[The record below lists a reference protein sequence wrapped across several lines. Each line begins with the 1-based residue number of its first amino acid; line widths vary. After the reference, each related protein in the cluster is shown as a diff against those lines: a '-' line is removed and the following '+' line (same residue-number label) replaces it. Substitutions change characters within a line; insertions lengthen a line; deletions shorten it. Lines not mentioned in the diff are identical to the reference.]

1 MTSRANEE
9 EISFLR
15 TDDFICLSCLSH
27 GLSERLC
34 LGAEGFGNRMCSLE
48 SIAKEVPPAN
58 MPPCIFILEQAL
70 SARALQEMLSS
81 RNELSDSHTSGH
93 RTLLYGHAIRLKH
106 RNSSMYLACLG
117 TSSTEDKLAFDVGL
131 EREANTEACW
141 WTIHPASK
149 QRSVGEKVRIG
160 DDLILVSVS
169 SERYLHVYGDSVS
182 SSGVIASFQQ
192 TLWTVIP
199 VSSGVV
205 RQKSLHM
212 AFGGDVIRLFHGD
225 ECLTIQ
231 AAGDTEEGQIISN
244 EATSSFDYHQ
254 SVMYQLGSVSGHASS
269 LWQIE
274 HTKIKWCAG
283 FFSWEDAVR
292 LRHVTTGRYL
302 GITHTGSGGNPS
314 APGQIDVVL
323 LSPSESDDAATVFYI
338 KQTKDDK
345 KKVEIDREHEGMG
358 EPDVC
363 LGETLIYLQHAA
375 LGWWLSYES
384 YETKKRGVGKV
395 EEKKAVLLAEGHMD
409 DVFSLVRAQEEE
421 SLSAA
426 AIRRSTAV
434 FSAFNRSL
442 DALASSDGL
451 GGVGVAAAAG
461 GGGAA
466 GAPSS
471 PTVGAEGVPLNL
483 DEVNQCLEDLIE
495 FFAQPETHEEHEA
508 RQSKLAALANRQ
520 DLFQEEGMISLVL
533 ETIDKFTGTFR
544 SRREFALAVGEER
557 GNRFSDLGNYLYLL
571 LAALIR
577 GNRENCAQ
585 FAAPAR
591 LDWLFNRLELQ
602 QSFAE
607 GVLDALH
614 CVLTDSD
621 EALNV
626 ITAQHIHTLI
636 GLLDKQGRD
645 PRVLEVLCSICI
657 GRQGGAVRLN
667 QDLIYESLLPER
679 DLLLQTRLVAQSG
692 SMRPN
697 IFVGIKP
704 GGSMYTKWY
713 FEVFIDALENV
724 THQPPGI
731 RIGWGNTDGY
741 TPHPVGGPGWGGI
754 SLGDDFY
761 SFAFDGQNLWTG
773 GKAKQALF
781 SSGAGGEGLNR
792 RTSIAPSAISTTA
805 SNGSANLKRGDVI
818 GCLLDLTGPVIQF
831 NLNGNLVKGYFQDF
845 NTTGLFFPCVS
856 MTARASAR
864 FVLGGT
870 HGKLKH
876 GPPAGYAPIIDAL
889 QPSQRLRLEPVFSFG
904 RLDKSIFSG
913 PLASPLPSQ
922 DVFVPVP
929 ISTDKIHLPNVVER
943 IRDKLAENLHEL
955 WSMRKIEQGW
965 VFGERR
971 DESRRRHPCLCAF
984 DKLQQQERQYNV
996 TMALEN
1002 LKTIFALRYNI
1013 GYESLPEG
1021 TRMKTIKLGASY
1033 TQSNGYKPQPLDLS
1047 AIRLSSRLETLVD
1060 ELAENTHNIWA
1071 KDRIHQGWTYG
1082 STEDNTQKRSPH
1094 LVPYSEVNSTIKKMN
1109 RESATDAVKTLLAYG
1124 YVIEPV
1130 SGESE
1135 QTRENPLDVL
1145 EEATMNY
1152 RAASSKAVTRGKW
1165 YYEVELLT
1173 YGMVRVGWATK
1184 NASAATTIGMSGSS
1198 YSFAPEQARKYHRD
1212 GRPYGKRCEP
1222 GDVIGCMLNLNERSI
1237 TFSLNGEI
1245 MMDPLGQEIAFK
1257 DIKVNYGFVP
1267 AFTLGSGQQVRINF
1281 GNVVQTL
1288 KYFTICGLQEG
1299 YSPFAVNMSHPVPMW
1314 YSKVDASLFR
1324 ELKSNHS
1331 RLETKVSGAYP
1342 PVINILAKSP
1352 SPTGLHQMEYLR
1364 LSLGIRCKP
1373 QFTSRSMADR
1383 RAHLDHL
1390 RKQLEPE
1397 DYHHHGMGMGGPANI
1412 DLMTQEIG
1420 AAGLEVRDRRG
1431 KRARLAN
1438 VFRKTRPR
1446 DVSPDVTSGFS
1457 GGVSLVSGSASAS
1470 GIVGSKKGDPAT
1482 ASQTSAGAHEGS
1494 PGPAGEEFELLLPE
1508 QSALDNA
1515 IADFMDEFAYTVLI
1529 PPGQNPCL
1537 VNVGWVGSCFK
1548 ISKPASISGGNPFPV
1563 DPDFNVT
1570 QLATAP
1576 TPTTKSTAEGDTTS
1590 VASESSASEK
1600 TSASDSGTEMEKL
1613 LNFAEVRQVAV
1624 CLLHDDLTL
1633 KSAVAERSSFLV
1645 NVGDLIQKISTPEDI
1660 GKRVSQGL
1668 AVTCWVD
1675 TASGTLGFRLNDRDT
1690 LIRFQVEPSTHLFAA
1705 VFVRPTARDC
1715 VQFELGRRSRYHLP
1729 LTAGMLRPPRRANM
1743 PMPHRLNVQAIERVH
1758 WAPVP
1763 GEQSKIQSMKM
1774 SDQRGWSMLLENSAP
1789 RLAIKLPEAN
1799 RCFSILELE
1808 EMPDLLKF
1816 HAKTLALYRALCCHG
1831 NHNVAQKL
1839 TSHVDQYQFLYVIQS
1854 KYVHGSLRSEFVNL
1868 LLAMHLDSPMKL
1880 KQVTGREFIVP
1891 LEKDDL
1897 EVTKSP
1903 AHILKIVY
1911 DWDPD
1916 HIPAV
1921 KEHRS
1926 IRPKLITDPYLL
1938 MLKRRRSER
1947 IKLSAA
1953 SPGADGTGAGNFA
1966 IPSGGGE
1973 AQPET
1978 VLNAAMAAAGP
1989 SGLLKLLDCPSFPL
2003 DLLKR
2008 QTLDALIDMANT
2020 GGHVRDPFG
2029 GNFEHALLP
2038 LLLILNHLLVMGSLD
2053 AADLATVL
2061 GLLSPKLFPNTPSWR
2076 VTPITGSLLKLPLP
2090 ESVKMEV
2097 CHLFHHLCDLQLRH
2111 RIESIV
2117 NFANTAVSEI
2127 QNDQMQRY
2135 LAIKV
2140 ANLPSAVAAPRTREF
2155 RCPPNVQIR
2164 NLLHMPGPGGP
2175 SGLLEDSSSASA
2187 ENEAISP
2194 LDLAD
2199 SSDDLT
2205 SDGYSKNPCAEE
2217 IKDLM
2222 RLFHHRLMNHLG
2234 VVKPEVEDT
2243 WDYEGTIKLLQE
2255 AAAAGLQQRTPASS
2269 TGASTTP
2276 NTNSSS
2282 FTAPT
2287 LADTTQPTT
2296 DASPAPS
2303 NSEQPQSE
2311 LTELLNIPTLLLP
2324 EGVGDPESGASGP
2337 PSAVRVIWKL
2347 VSGSSDTGDDSI
2359 DGGTRTSRQLA
2370 LGGPEELKPR
2380 GRKLHQLIL
2389 ETVSDWAS
2397 SSIIENV
2404 ELIRQMFYLLYRQ
2417 YGALDELRQG
2427 LTRTYAIG
2435 NRSKEDVSRLLRS
2448 LGRIRCL
2455 LGVQVGA
2462 NEEILLKNCLWD
2474 IMNNNV
2480 FFQHPDLIRVL
2491 AVHETVM
2498 QLMVHTLSKASL
2510 DSPSAAATATAAATS
2525 TASELQHQQQHQGS
2539 QSPHSTTEDAL
2550 SLRRRQGSGAGA
2562 GLPALME
2569 EVEEATLSGSNL
2581 GRNVSV
2587 GPTEMVVQCCRFL
2600 CYFCRTSWQNQ
2611 KAMFDHLSYMLENS
2625 SMLLARPSLRGICP
2639 LDVAYSSLM
2648 DNNELALAL
2657 REKQLEKVAVY
2668 LSRCGVQS
2676 NAELLTKGYPDI
2688 GWDPV
2693 EGERFLD
2700 FLRFTVWVNGESVE
2714 ENANL
2719 VVRLLIRRPECL
2731 GPALRGGTKSVPS
2744 RRQRLNSQSAGQS
2757 GIVGGGGGSEGMDQ
2771 LAPPG
2776 SPEVSGGGA
2785 GSGAGG
2791 VNSAGSTAGGIGD
2804 DAHSTTASNANTAS
2818 SSAGGGLLKGI
2829 KEGIVMSAQ
2838 IKLVKMAMDAEAQG
2852 LNPEDEDM
2860 GWRTVLMD
2868 YEDCNLFA
2876 PLPYNF
2882 SNLPPEEDED
2892 YVDLGAAILTFYSV
2906 LVDLL
2911 GRCAPELDASK
2922 SESVRGRAILQSLV
2936 SMQDLEGVLSL
2947 RFILPPPKLDMQINA
2962 EGLEQ
2967 WVDKSPMPPGL
2978 LPEHKAAVVLFME
2991 RVYGLTDSDTFVRLL
3006 ENAFLPDMRAV
3017 TLLDS
3022 AQRGVTA
3029 SDMTLAL
3036 NRYICGSVLPLL
3048 TRYAHFLAVYE
3059 VTAGLLESTLHTAYR
3074 LATCRS
3080 ITNNQRDVVSD
3091 FLVALVE
3098 HIQPFSMTSLIRK
3111 IAKNMRTVG
3120 RESVVSLRV
3129 LTTFY
3134 QRFGSYYSSEGWT
3147 AEYSSGVGESGGG
3160 GGVGGGGSS
3169 VGASKPGGTQ
3179 RVTVA
3184 GSSTMRDLSDTSFV
3198 RATAAGMTATATEE
3212 EKNLTA
3218 ELFSLIFN
3226 NLSCRRYDAE
3236 LYVYALPCLT
3246 AIGCALPPDYCSS
3259 HWDAQSKIGDDTMGL
3274 DVPVHPGGPESGVDL
3289 RGSNQQHETFVPT
3302 PLVTSSIKLP
3312 AALSILVDQFAKHCH
3327 DTWAQELVDQGY
3339 VYGLTLDEARRTHPN
3354 IRSYHSLSQR
3364 DQMRYI
3370 QPVTETL
3377 RAMLALGWT
3386 IDPSGVCHED
3396 DGTGLGLRRRQFI
3409 HSQTESPQ
3417 GYIPAPKDLH
3427 GVNVTRELID
3437 LAERLADNAHQIWAK
3452 QKMEELEEIGG
3463 GVHQLLVP
3471 YDILTD
3477 RERKRYRRLT
3487 HELIRYLQ
3495 YWGYRLSCKPINQ
3508 KLDTTK
3514 TGTTATTTAT
3524 ASSAIKQF
3532 PGERGEGHPSSR
3544 FAYGLLSKLLDY
3556 VEGAMSTVRE
3566 DKPSHMFSRHQNLT
3580 QTSEDMK
3587 LLVKV
3592 VLPLLERYFYTRK
3605 SYFIDPYSGASIEEK
3620 KMATMLF
3627 TKLFTLLRLKT
3638 RCFGADVNV
3647 TVSCLKCLI
3656 ECLDIKA
3663 IVKISYAEDFVRVRL
3678 MPFFSFCADDLNL
3691 IIRNLNSGRYSH
3703 IKGTI
3708 RRGACSIDY
3717 LHMILLPTLKTMFEH
3732 ISKTGVGEDLILGH
3746 LQVTCYRI
3754 LNALYVLG
3762 TTGRKH
3768 ANRPELMEELNRHRP
3783 VLGECLAA
3791 LTTCFP
3797 VAFLEPEL
3805 SAHNPRSI
3813 AYNTEEADYSFEAR
3827 DLLQKIGKT
3836 LPSLHNIID
3845 DIVHLAEAGSSG
3857 TQEPHLIEVTLPML
3871 CSYLPVWWR
3880 KNLAQR
3886 QYARRRPGSKAAS
3899 FFPDNE
3905 EFLTA
3910 LDAEGEGLLELGS
3923 GGGGDSGD
3931 GGGDTNDDDDDEE
3944 KGWGAATGPITT
3956 VTADLMNR
3964 VLGSVLQL
3972 IQNNIDNSN
3981 APWMTRIATRT
3992 QPIVGNATVDMLGKY
4007 FLPVSQRLLDQAFAV
4022 QSWERR
4028 LGNET
4033 DKEGD
4038 LTAACELLVRNM
4050 FALYPLLITFV
4061 DRYRTEWLKQPTVE
4075 TDRLFSA
4082 VANLFLIW
4090 NGSPNFK
4097 REEETFVGIHEL
4109 DTLALIMPTAER
4121 GTISTDVA
4129 PRALSHYHTK
4139 SGKGPKKGF
4148 TSLMVASIK
4157 RLLPIG
4163 LCVLGGRQQELVQRA
4178 KRMFLKH
4185 EVEIDIV
4192 EYLRYALDKEDDPE
4206 TKTHRWQ
4213 KLLYRKIDRMI
4224 ALTGCHDALGV
4235 PTKEEVI
4242 NRIMTLAKVMHAL
4255 YLVSHVAPTI
4265 LNRGAWKKLVSTQR
4279 KRAVMACFRMQPF
4292 YALPR
4297 HRAINHFLMAYHDGW
4312 LSHEQSLGV
4321 QLIEEITGA
4330 SLEEKIQSGAN
4341 APVPTPIAG
4350 MAHSS
4355 HSGDAG
4361 SGLADAA
4368 SPNSSSGGGG
4378 SGDNE
4383 SMSIIARAIIE
4394 TSMYSDSSDEDNI
4407 SLLGGS
4413 GSDGGGGGNGGAP
4426 IASSST
4432 PATNEQG
4439 EDSTA
4444 PTEGGGHSVFAT
4456 DYCATPDP
4464 LRQLLTA
4471 LCRTAMDQAPDD
4483 PLYLAFARIMAKS
4496 CSGKDEDDESGGS
4509 SGGGGGE
4516 EGSAEAGEEEGLTS
4530 QEQEEQ
4536 KQRLLFEQNRLS
4548 DRGAA
4553 EMVLLELAA
4562 SKGEAT
4568 PVATASVELGIAIL
4582 LEGNVSVQNRML
4594 AYLAEKR
4601 LTGFFT
4607 SLAGLMQNCSVLDLD
4622 TFERCRKAEGL
4633 AVGLSDMEGITN
4645 LYDADFTCKIFRLLQ
4660 LMCEGHNSA
4669 FQDYLR
4675 TQSSNTTSV
4684 NLIISTVDYLLR
4696 LQESIMDFYWHF
4708 SNKPVID
4715 ESGRTNFIKAI
4726 KIGKQLFRTL
4736 TEYIQGPCQGN
4747 QHALANSRLWDAIS
4761 GFFYLF
4767 AHMQDKL
4774 SKDPEQ
4780 LDLLHE
4786 FLNLQTEMMIM
4797 LLSMLEG
4804 NVVNGSIGRQMV
4816 DTLAESSANV
4826 ELTLTFF
4833 DIFLRMKEITNSDAF
4848 LAFDVN
4854 KDGWISHREFRTA
4867 LEQQKSL
4874 NEEEITYIM
4883 GCVDANLDGKIDF
4896 QEFTERFYNPARDIG
4911 FNVALLL
4918 TNLSEH
4924 IPGDIRLE
4932 RLLQKAKGMLEMFD
4946 PLLGRI
4952 EITNKEGRI
4961 ERVYFEVRQENI
4973 DQWEKPQIKESK
4985 RTFLHSVVGESGDK
4999 EKLECFVNFAE
5010 DTIFEMQHAQGI
5022 SGDDENLQISRV
5034 VAVRNLLEATRLS
5047 SAFAFLG
5054 TLISFLSPHQLWKC
5068 WCGLRQMSF
5077 VDVITDI
5084 LGLIIGLMIGAV
5096 RLVKGVITI
5105 VGRFLIALTSDPTEQ
5120 VLTTSKSPPPPQ
5132 PQTLQSVNSVVPPSV
5147 RRNQTAML
5155 FNAMRTGGGKME
5167 VTLNEEEAIPP
5178 DLGAAN
5184 EEEQKPTDLASI
5196 LQEKECWLLSEEE
5209 QLLLERVDSSKV
5221 ETFTGT
5227 TSTKSAA
5234 LTSSRSNAGKQ
5245 KNTAPVSK
5253 KTQNMRPSPQI
5264 QRESVEEPTVVE
5276 QKPIPTSTFLISIFA
5291 RNFYRFKLGA
5301 LILAFMINLLLLFYR
5316 IEKRGAGAEG
5326 EVEEAVIGTSFVT
5339 SITDTVSSIADSL
5352 QDNEIDV
5359 VPEEEEEWITL
5370 SESASY
5376 LGPLLRILAIAHSLL
5391 SMGMLVAYYFLK
5403 VPLVIFKRE
5412 KEISRML
5419 EFEGIWITEQPS
5431 DERLRAQWDKL
5442 VLSTPS
5448 FPHMYWDKFVKK
5460 KVLKKYREQY
5470 DQQQIRRLLGM
5481 KSGSNNGGSSGI
5493 TSGGHPEEASN
5504 SWFYLTWLREMDLQY
5519 LLWKWGVIF
5528 TDNSFLY
5535 LVVYFIVSLLG
5546 NANYF
5551 FFSCHLLD
5559 VAISFKTLATIVQS
5573 VTHNGKQLVLT
5584 VMLTS
5589 IVIYLY
5595 TVIAFNF
5602 FRKFYT
5608 KEEDGEKE
5616 YKCND
5621 MLTCFVFHLHTGLRA
5636 GGGIGDEIEP
5646 PDGDAHEALRILFD
5660 MSFFFFVIIIL
5671 LAIIQ
5676 GFIIDAFGDLRD
5688 QLEQVRED
5696 LESKCFICGIGK
5708 EYFDATPHGFDRHVE
5723 REHNF
5728 ANYMYFLMHIIN
5740 KPDTEFT
5747 GQETYVWELYQQR
5760 CLDFFPIGNCFRK
5773 QYEEELQVK

>member
-1 MTSRANEE
+1 MSVVVATA
-9 EISFLR
+9 
-15 TDDFICLSCLSH
+15 
-27 GLSERLC
+27 
-34 LGAEGFGNRMCSLE
+34 
-48 SIAKEVPPAN
+48 
-58 MPPCIFILEQAL
+58 
-70 SARALQEMLSS
+70 SARS
-81 RNELSDSHTSGH
+81 TS
-93 RTLLYGHAIRLKH
+93 K
-106 RNSSMYLACLG
+106 
-117 TSSTEDKLAFDVGL
+117 
-131 EREANTEACW
+131 
-141 WTIHPASK
+141 
-149 QRSVGEKVRIG
+149 
-160 DDLILVSVS
+160 
-169 SERYLHVYGDSVS
+169 HVYGDSFS
-182 SSGVIASFQQ
+182 TSGVIASFQQ

-199 VSSGVV
+199 VSSGIV

-212 AFGGDVIRLFHGD
+212 AFGADVIRLFHGD

-231 AAGDTEEGQIISN
+231 AAGDTEGSQIISN
-244 EATSSFDYHQ
+244 ETAPSSVYHQ
-254 SVMYQLGSVSGHASS
+254 SVMYQLGSVSGRASS
-269 LWQIE
+269 LWQVE

-283 FFSWEDAVR
+283 FFAWEDAVR

-302 GITHTGSGGNPS
+302 GITHANAGGNPT

-323 LSPSESDDAATVFYI
+323 LAPEESTDAATVFYI

-345 KKVEIDREHEGMG
+345 KKIEIDREHEGMG

-421 SLSAA
+421 SISAA

-442 DALASSDGL
+442 DALANSESL
-451 GGVGVAAAAG
+451 GGVGPSTGLSPPKTAG
-461 GGGAA
+461 VPGESG
-466 GAPSS
+466 
-471 PTVGAEGVPLNL
+471 PLNL

-495 FFAQPETHEEHEA
+495 FFAQPETHEDHEA
-508 RQSKLAALANRQ
+508 IQSRLAALANRQ
-520 DLFQEEGMISLVL
+520 DLFQEEGMITLVL

-544 SRREFALAVGEER
+544 SRREFALAVGEEH
-557 GNRFSDLGNYLYLL
+557 GSQFSNLGNYLYLL

-645 PRVLEVLCSICI
+645 PRVLEVLYSICM

-679 DLLLQTRLVAQSG
+679 DLLLQTKLVAQSG

-713 FEVFIDALENV
+713 FEVFIDGLENIS
-724 THQPPGI
+724 HQPAGI

-773 GKAKQALF
+773 GKAKQAYF
-781 SSGAGGEGLNR
+781 APGTGGKGLNR
-792 RTSIAPSAISTTA
+792 RTVTSAPVAA
-805 SNGSANLKRGDVI
+805 PNGSAYLKRGDVI

-870 HGKLKH
+870 QGKLKH

-922 DVFVPVP
+922 DVFVPIP
-929 ISTDKIHLPNVVER
+929 ISTDNIYLPNVVER
-943 IRDKLAENLHEL
+943 IRDKLAENIHEL
-955 WSMRKIEQGW
+955 WAMRKIEQGW
-965 VFGERR
+965 TFGDRR
-971 DESRRRHPCLCAF
+971 DEARRRHPCLCAF
-984 DKLQQQERQYNV
+984 DKLQQQERLYNV

-1021 TRMKTIKLGASY
+1021 TRMKTIKLGPSF

-1071 KDRIHQGWTYG
+1071 KDRISQGWTYG

-1094 LVPYSEVNSTIKKMN
+1094 LVPYSEVNASIKKLN
-1109 RESATDAVKTLLAYG
+1109 RESAADIVKTLLTYG

-1130 SGESE
+1130 SGDSE

-1152 RAASSKAVTRGKW
+1152 RAASSKAVTHGKW

-1173 YGMVRVGWATK
+1173 YGMVRIGWATK
-1184 NASAATTIGMSGSS
+1184 SAPAATTIGMSGSS
-1198 YSFAPEQARKYHRD
+1198 YSFAPEQARKYHRE

-1222 GDVIGCMLNLNERSI
+1222 GDVIGCMLNLNERTI
-1237 TFSLNGEI
+1237 LFSLNGEV
-1245 MMDPLGQEIAFK
+1245 MMDPLGHEIAYK
-1257 DIKVNYGFVP
+1257 DIKPQDGYFRSVEPKQIKYLLTSPKYGRYLAFSSTVAKGFVP
-1267 AFTLGSGQQVRINF
+1267 AFTLGSGQQVRINY
-1281 GNVVQTL
+1281 GNAVQTL

-1299 YSPFAVNMSHPVPMW
+1299 YSPFAVNMNYPVPMW
-1314 YSKVDASLFR
+1314 YSKVDASLFKD
-1324 ELKSNHS
+1324 LKSNHS
-1331 RLETKVSGAYP
+1331 RLETKTSGTHP

-1364 LSLGIRCKP
+1364 LSLGIRCKSK
-1373 QFTSRSMADR
+1373 FTTRSLADR

-1390 RKQLEPE
+1390 RKQFEPE
-1397 DYHHHGMGMGGPANI
+1397 DYHHGMGMGAANI
-1412 DLMTQEIG
+1412 DLMTHEIG
-1420 AAGLEVRDRRG
+1420 PGLEVRDRRG
-1431 KRARLAN
+1431 KRARLAK

-1446 DVSPDVTSGFS
+1446 EVSPEAAGSLPGA
-1457 GGVSLVSGSASAS
+1457 GGVSIVSGGGSVGAAS
-1470 GIVGSKKGDPAT
+1470 GKKGDPASS
-1482 ASQTSAGAHEGS
+1482 SQTSGGAHEGS
-1494 PGPAGEEFELLLPE
+1494 PGLAGEEFELLSPE

-1537 VNVGWVGSCFK
+1537 VNVGWVCSCFK

-1570 QLATAP
+1570 QLTTIAAP
-1576 TPTTKSTAEGDTTS
+1576 PTPPTTKPADVDLASLNSEISESDKVSNTDSSTATT
-1590 VASESSASEK
+1590 
-1600 TSASDSGTEMEKL
+1600 EKL

-1645 NVGDLIQKISTPEDI
+1645 NVGDLIQKISSSDDI
-1660 GKRVSQGL
+1660 GKKVSQGL

-1675 TASGTLGFRLNDRDT
+1675 TAAGTLGFRLNDRDT
-1690 LIRFQVEPSTHLFAA
+1690 SIRFQVEPSTHLFAA

-1763 GEQSKIQSMKM
+1763 GEQAKIQSMKM
-1774 SDQRGWSMLLENSAP
+1774 SEQRGWSMLLENSAP
-1789 RLAIKLPEAN
+1789 RLVIQLPEAN

-1816 HAKTLALYRALCCHG
+1816 HAKTLALYRALSCHG

-1839 TSHVDQYQFLYVIQS
+1839 TSHVDQHQLLYIIQS
-1854 KYVHGSLRSEFVNL
+1854 KYIHGSLRSEFVNL
-1868 LLAMHLDSPMKL
+1868 LLTMHLDSHMKL

-1897 EVTKSP
+1897 ECTKSP
-1903 AHILKIVY
+1903 AHILKIVH

-1916 HIPAV
+1916 HIPSV

-1926 IRPKLITDPYLL
+1926 IRPRLITDPHLL
-1938 MLKRRRSER
+1938 
-1947 IKLSAA
+1947 I
-1953 SPGADGTGAGNFA
+1953 PGADGTGAGNYV
-1966 IPSGGGE
+1966 IPSGGAEG
-1973 AQPET
+1973 QPD
-1978 VLNAAMAAAGP
+1978 AALPTALAAAGP
-1989 SGLLKLLDCPSFPL
+1989 GGLLKLSDCPPFPL

-2008 QTLDALIDMANT
+2008 QTLDALIDMANM

-2053 AADLATVL
+2053 EEDLATVL

-2076 VTPITGSLLKLPLP
+2076 ITSITGSLLDLPLP

-2111 RIESIV
+2111 RIECIV
-2117 NFANTAVSEI
+2117 TFANTAVGEI
-2127 QNDQMQRY
+2127 QKDQMLRY
-2135 LAIKV
+2135 LAIKA
-2140 ANLPSAVAAPRTREF
+2140 ANLPSSVAAPRTREF
-2155 RCPPNVQIR
+2155 RSSPNVQIR
-2164 NLLHMPGPGGP
+2164 NLLYMPGPGGP
-2175 SGLLEDSSSASA
+2175 SGLLE
-2187 ENEAISP
+2187 EATAITEGETIAALEP
-2194 LDLAD
+2194 NVIA
-2199 SSDDLT
+2199 DDLT
-2205 SDGYSKNPCAEE
+2205 ADGYPKNPCAED
-2217 IKDLM
+2217 IKELM

-2234 VVKPEVEDT
+2234 VVRPEVEDP
-2243 WDYEGTIKLLQE
+2243 WDYEGAIKVLQE
-2255 AAAAGLQQRTPASS
+2255 AAAAGLQHLSSFPGSTSTTVTAGTTNASS
-2269 TGASTTP
+2269 PSGYTASK
-2276 NTNSSS
+2276 S
-2282 FTAPT
+2282 
-2287 LADTTQPTT
+2287 T
-2296 DASPAPS
+2296 DQTS

-2311 LTELLNIPTLLLP
+2311 LTDLLNIPMLLLP

-2337 PSAVRVIWKL
+2337 PPAVKAIWNL
-2347 VSGSSDTGDDSI
+2347 VSGSNGSGK
-2359 DGGTRTSRQLA
+2359 DGNGNGNGTSRQLA
-2370 LGGPEELKPR
+2370 LGGPEDAPQH

-2389 ETVSDWAS
+2389 ETISDWAQ
-2397 SSIIENV
+2397 SSIIEDV
-2404 ELIRQMFYLLYRQ
+2404 ELIRLMFYLLYRQ

-2435 NRSKEDVSRLLRS
+2435 NHSKEDVSRLLRS

-2462 NEEILLKNCLWD
+2462 NEEVLLKNCLWD

-2480 FFQHPDLIRVL
+2480 FFQHPDLIRIL

-2510 DSPSAAATATAAATS
+2510 DSTSIAAATTAATAMAVNSS
-2525 TASELQHQQQHQGS
+2525 TSELQQQRPTSPNAEDTSRRIQGS
-2539 QSPHSTTEDAL
+2539 
-2550 SLRRRQGSGAGA
+2550 AGVA
-2562 GLPALME
+2562 NLPAV
-2569 EVEEATLSGSNL
+2569 VEEGEVTTMNDPNV
-2581 GRNVSV
+2581 GRNVIV

-2731 GPALRGGTKSVPS
+2731 GPALRGGTKTHSA
-2744 RRQRLNSQSAGQS
+2744 RRQRLNSQSVGQPGS
-2757 GIVGGGGGSEGMDQ
+2757 GNAVDGAAPEGLDQ
-2771 LAPPG
+2771 LSPPG
-2776 SPEVSGGGA
+2776 SPEVAGG
-2785 GSGAGG
+2785 SG
-2791 VNSAGSTAGGIGD
+2791 VNSPGSMNGVVPD
-2804 DAHSTTASNANTAS
+2804 DAHSTTTSQAVSFS
-2818 SSAGGGLLKGI
+2818 STGGGLLKGI

-2838 IKLVKMAMDAEAQG
+2838 IKLVKMALDAEAQG

-2868 YEDCNLFA
+2868 YEDCNLFS

-2882 SNLPPEEDED
+2882 SHLPPEDDED

-2906 LVDLL
+2906 LADLL

-2947 RFILPPPKLDMQINA
+2947 RFILPPPKLEMQINA

-2991 RVYGLTDSDTFVRLL
+2991 RVYGLSDADTFVRLL

-3048 TRYAHFLAVYE
+3048 TRYAHFLAVNE

-3120 RESVVSLRV
+3120 RESAVSLRV

-3134 QRFGSYYSSEGWT
+3134 QHFGAYYSSEGWT
-3147 AEYSSGVGESGGG
+3147 AEYASGGADGSSGAGGTGSAGASSKTASGQGGG
-3160 GGVGGGGSS
+3160 A
-3169 VGASKPGGTQ
+3169 GASG
-3179 RVTVA
+3179 A
-3184 GSSTMRDLSDTSFV
+3184 GRDLNDPSFV
-3198 RATAAGMTATATEE
+3198 RPTAVGTIAIATEE
-3212 EKNLTA
+3212 ERNLTA

-3259 HWDAQSKIGDDTMGL
+3259 HWDAQSRIGEEDLPGADGS
-3274 DVPVHPGGPESGVDL
+3274 VHPGGPDSVADL
-3289 RGSNQQHETFVPT
+3289 RGSSQQHESFRPT

-3327 DTWAQELVDQGY
+3327 DTWAHELVEQGY
-3339 VYGLTLDEARRTHPN
+3339 VYGLTLDESRRTHPN
-3354 IRSYHSLSQR
+3354 IKPYHALSQR

-3396 DGTGLGLRRRQFI
+3396 DGTGLGYRRRTFSNTI
-3409 HSQTESPQ
+3409 ESRQ

-3427 GVNVTRELID
+3427 GVNVTRELVD

-3452 QKMEELEEIGG
+3452 QKLEELEAIGG

-3477 RERKRYRRLT
+3477 RERKRYRSLT

-3495 YWGYRLSCKPINQ
+3495 YWGYRLSCKPTNQ
-3508 KLDTTK
+3508 QPDN
-3514 TGTTATTTAT
+3514 TATPGTSAT
-3524 ASSAIKQF
+3524 PNVMNQF
-3532 PGERGEGHPSSR
+3532 AGERGEGHPSSR

-3566 DKPSHMFSRHQNLT
+3566 DKPSRMFSRYQNLT

-3678 MPFFSFCADDLNL
+3678 MPFFSYCADDLNL
-3691 IIRNLNSGRYSH
+3691 LIRNLNSGRYSH
-3703 IKGTI
+3703 TKGTI

-3717 LHMILLPTLKTMFEH
+3717 VHMILLPTLKTMFEH
-3732 ISKTGVGEDLILGH
+3732 ISKTGVGEDLLLGH
-3746 LQVTCYRI
+3746 LQVTSYRI
-3754 LNALYVLG
+3754 LNALYILG
-3762 TTGRKH
+3762 TTSRKH

-3783 VLGECLAA
+3783 MLGECLAA

-3805 SAHNPRSI
+3805 CAHNPRSI

-3836 LPSLHNIID
+3836 LPSLNEIID
-3845 DIVHLAEAGSSG
+3845 DIVRLAQSGSNCA
-3857 TQEPHLIEVTLPML
+3857 TEPHLIEVTLPML

-3886 QYARRRPGSKAAS
+3886 RYAHRHPGSKAAS

-3905 EFLTA
+3905 EFLSA
-3910 LDAEGEGLLELGS
+3910 VDSEGEELEVTG
-3923 GGGGDSGD
+3923 SGD
-3931 GGGDTNDDDDDEE
+3931 GEGGEGGDGDDDDEE
-3944 KGWGAATGPITT
+3944 KGWGATTGPITT

-4007 FLPVSQRLLDQAFAV
+4007 FLPVSERLLEQAFTV
-4022 QSWERR
+4022 QSMERR
-4028 LGNET
+4028 LGEA
-4033 DKEGD
+4033 DKGRD

-4061 DRYRTEWLKQPTVE
+4061 DRYRMEWLKQPTME
-4075 TDRLFSA
+4075 TERLFSA
-4082 VANLFLIW
+4082 VSNLFLIW
-4090 NGSPNFK
+4090 HNSPNFK

-4109 DTLALIMPTAER
+4109 DTLALIMPSSER
-4121 GTISTDVA
+4121 GTVTADMGPRSTA
-4129 PRALSHYHTK
+4129 PHSSK

-4148 TSLMVASIK
+4148 NSLMVASIK

-4178 KRMFLKH
+4178 KRMLLKH
-4185 EVEIDIV
+4185 EVEADICD
-4192 EYLRYALDKEDDPE
+4192 YLRYALEKDDDSE
-4206 TKTHRWQ
+4206 TKVFRWQ
-4213 KLLYRKIDRMI
+4213 KLLYHKIDRTI

-4235 PTKEEVI
+4235 PTKEEVV

-4255 YLVSHVAPTI
+4255 YLVSHVTPAV

-4292 YALPR
+4292 YVLPR
-4297 HRAINHFLMAYHDGW
+4297 HRAINHFLTAYHDGW
-4312 LSHEQSLGV
+4312 LSYEQSLGV

-4330 SLEEKIQSGAN
+4330 SFEENAITNVPNGASV
-4341 APVPTPIAG
+4341 APIAG
-4350 MAHSS
+4350 MAPSS
-4355 HSGDAG
+4355 TSDGGTAEG
-4361 SGLADAA
+4361 T
-4368 SPNSSSGGGG
+4368 GGG
-4378 SGDNE
+4378 SGATAGSE
-4383 SMSIIARAIIE
+4383 AEASINAARAVME
-4394 TSMYSDSSDEDNI
+4394 ASMYLDSSDEDNE
-4407 SLLGGS
+4407 SLS
-4413 GSDGGGGGNGGAP
+4413 GEATAALTSSTTAA
-4426 IASSST
+4426 ASSNDQ
-4432 PATNEQG
+4432 ADAG
-4439 EDSTA
+4439 EDA
-4444 PTEGGGHSVFAT
+4444 AGRAEGASHSVFAT

-4483 PLYLAFARIMAKS
+4483 PLYLALADIMAKS
-4496 CSGKDEDDESGGS
+4496 CSGTDDDGNGGS
-4509 SGGGGGE
+4509 GDDGGE
-4516 EGSAEAGEEEGLTS
+4516 EEEGPTS

-4536 KQRLLFEQNRLS
+4536 KQRLIFEQNRLS
-4548 DRGAA
+4548 ERGAA
-4553 EMVLLELAA
+4553 EMVLLQLAA

-4582 LEGNVSVQNRML
+4582 LEGNVTVQNRML

-4607 SLAGLMQNCSVLDLD
+4607 SVAGLMQNCSVLDLD

-4645 LYDADFTCKIFRLLQ
+4645 LYDADFTCKVFRLLQ
-4660 LMCEGHNSA
+4660 LMCEGHNAA

-4684 NLIISTVDYLLR
+4684 NLIICTVDYLLR

-4715 ESGRTNFIKAI
+4715 ESGKINFIKAI

-4804 NVVNGSIGRQMV
+4804 NIVNGSIGRQMV

-4833 DIFLRMKEITNSDAF
+4833 DIFLRMKEISNSDAF

-4874 NEEEITYIM
+4874 SEDEINYIM
-4883 GCVDANLDGKIDF
+4883 GCVDINADGKIDF

-4924 IPGDIRLE
+4924 IPGDARLE
-4932 RLLQKAKGMLEMFD
+4932 RLLQRAKGMLEMFD

-4952 EITNKEGRI
+4952 EITNREGRI

-4985 RTFLHSVVGESGDK
+4985 RTFLHSVVAESGDK

-5010 DTIFEMQHAQGI
+5010 DTIFEMQHSQLI
-5022 SGDDENLQISRV
+5022 SGDDENLQIGRV
-5034 VAVRNLLEATRLS
+5034 VAVRNLLETTRLS
-5047 SAFAFLG
+5047 SVFMFLG
-5054 TLISFLSPHQLWKC
+5054 TVVSFLNPHHLWSC
-5068 WCGLRQMSF
+5068 WTSLRQMSVF
-5077 VDVITDI
+5077 DVIADI
-5084 LGLIIGLMIGAV
+5084 LGVIIGLMIGTI
-5096 RLVKGVITI
+5096 RLVKGVLTLS
-5105 VGRFLIALTSDPTEQ
+5105 GRFLVAMASDPTARAS
-5120 VLTTSKSPPPPQ
+5120 T
-5132 PQTLQSVNSVVPPSV
+5132 PPSQQSISPIANSNA
-5147 RRNQTAML
+5147 RNST
-5155 FNAMRTGGGKME
+5155 TGIGGISSSTKFGSVKSE
-5167 VTLNEEEAIPP
+5167 VTSESGDNKPP
-5178 DLGAAN
+5178 DLVATNN
-5184 EEEQKPTDLASI
+5184 EPQKSTDLASI

-5209 QLLLERVDSSKV
+5209 QLLLERVDSSRV
-5221 ETFTGT
+5221 EAFAGGDTKKSASTGGSRSSAGGKKETGT
-5227 TSTKSAA
+5227 SNGKGTQG
-5234 LTSSRSNAGKQ
+5234 LRSG
-5245 KNTAPVSK
+5245 TA
-5253 KTQNMRPSPQI
+5253 
-5264 QRESVEEPTVVE
+5264 QREIYEEGSTVME
-5276 QKPIPTSTFLISIFA
+5276 QKSIPTSTFLISIFA

-5301 LILAFMINLLLLFYR
+5301 LVLAFFINFLLLCYR
-5316 IEKRGAGAEG
+5316 IEKQP
-5326 EVEEAVIGTSFVT
+5326 VESEDEAALGVTFAT
-5339 SITDTVSSIADSL
+5339 SISDTVSNIADSL
-5352 QDNEIDV
+5352 GDSEPDIGTEG
-5359 VPEEEEEWITL
+5359 EEVEWITL
-5370 SESASY
+5370 AESASY
-5376 LGPLLRILAIAHSLL
+5376 LGPLMRILAIAHSIL
-5391 SMGMLVAYYFLK
+5391 SLGMLVAYYFLK

-5419 EFEGIWITEQPS
+5419 EFEGIWIAKQPS
-5431 DERLRAQWDKL
+5431 DEGIRAQWDKL
-5442 VLSTPS
+5442 VLPTPS

-5470 DQQQIRRLLGM
+5470 DQRQIMRLLGM
-5481 KSGSNNGGSSGI
+5481 KTGSSSGGSNSSKDR
-5493 TSGGHPEEASN
+5493 PEETSS
-5504 SWFYLTWLREMDLQY
+5504 SWFFPTWLQEMDLQY

-5528 TDNSFLY
+5528 TDHSFLY

-5546 NANYF
+5546 NKNYF

-5584 VMLTS
+5584 VMLTT

-5595 TVIAFNF
+5595 SVIAFNF
-5602 FRKFYT
+5602 FREFYV

-5621 MLTCFVFHLHTGLRA
+5621 MLTCFIFHLHTGLRA

-5646 PDGDAHEALRILFD
+5646 PDGSSHEALRIMFD
-5660 MSFFFFVIIIL
+5660 MTFFFIVIIIL
-5671 LAIIQ
+5671 LAILQ

-5773 QYEEELQVK
+5773 QYEEELQAK

>member
-1 MTSRANEE
+1 
-9 EISFLR
+9 
-15 TDDFICLSCLSH
+15 
-27 GLSERLC
+27 
-34 LGAEGFGNRMCSLE
+34 
-48 SIAKEVPPAN
+48 
-58 MPPCIFILEQAL
+58 
-70 SARALQEMLSS
+70 
-81 RNELSDSHTSGH
+81 
-93 RTLLYGHAIRLKH
+93 
-106 RNSSMYLACLG
+106 
-117 TSSTEDKLAFDVGL
+117 
-131 EREANTEACW
+131 
-141 WTIHPASK
+141 
-149 QRSVGEKVRIG
+149 
-160 DDLILVSVS
+160 
-169 SERYLHVYGDSVS
+169 
-182 SSGVIASFQQ
+182 
-192 TLWTVIP
+192 
-199 VSSGVV
+199 
-205 RQKSLHM
+205 
-212 AFGGDVIRLFHGD
+212 
-225 ECLTIQ
+225 
-231 AAGDTEEGQIISN
+231 
-244 EATSSFDYHQ
+244 
-254 SVMYQLGSVSGHASS
+254 
-269 LWQIE
+269 
-274 HTKIKWCAG
+274 
-283 FFSWEDAVR
+283 
-292 LRHVTTGRYL
+292 
-302 GITHTGSGGNPS
+302 
-314 APGQIDVVL
+314 
-323 LSPSESDDAATVFYI
+323 
-338 KQTKDDK
+338 
-345 KKVEIDREHEGMG
+345 
-358 EPDVC
+358 
-363 LGETLIYLQHAA
+363 
-375 LGWWLSYES
+375 
-384 YETKKRGVGKV
+384 
-395 EEKKAVLLAEGHMD
+395 
-409 DVFSLVRAQEEE
+409 
-421 SLSAA
+421 
-426 AIRRSTAV
+426 
-434 FSAFNRSL
+434 
-442 DALASSDGL
+442 
-451 GGVGVAAAAG
+451 
-461 GGGAA
+461 
-466 GAPSS
+466 
-471 PTVGAEGVPLNL
+471 
-483 DEVNQCLEDLIE
+483 
-495 FFAQPETHEEHEA
+495 
-508 RQSKLAALANRQ
+508 ANRRA
-520 DLFQEEGMISLVL
+520 
-533 ETIDKFTGTFR
+533 GTTTQ
-544 SRREFALAVGEER
+544 V
-557 GNRFSDLGNYLYLL
+557 
-571 LAALIR
+571 
-577 GNRENCAQ
+577 
-585 FAAPAR
+585 
-591 LDWLFNRLELQ
+591 
-602 QSFAE
+602 
-607 GVLDALH
+607 
-614 CVLTDSD
+614 
-621 EALNV
+621 
-626 ITAQHIHTLI
+626 TAT
-636 GLLDKQGRD
+636 
-645 PRVLEVLCSICI
+645 
-657 GRQGGAVRLN
+657 
-667 QDLIYESLLPER
+667 
-679 DLLLQTRLVAQSG
+679 
-692 SMRPN
+692 
-697 IFVGIKP
+697 
-704 GGSMYTKWY
+704 
-713 FEVFIDALENV
+713 
-724 THQPPGI
+724 
-731 RIGWGNTDGY
+731 
-741 TPHPVGGPGWGGI
+741 
-754 SLGDDFY
+754 
-761 SFAFDGQNLWTG
+761 
-773 GKAKQALF
+773 
-781 SSGAGGEGLNR
+781 
-792 RTSIAPSAISTTA
+792 
-805 SNGSANLKRGDVI
+805 NGSANLKRGDVI

-870 HGKLKH
+870 QGKLKH

-971 DESRRRHPCLCAF
+971 DEARRRHPCLCAF
-984 DKLQQQERQYNV
+984 DKLQQQERLYNV

-1002 LKTIFALRYNI
+1002 LKTIFSLRYNI

-1021 TRMKTIKLGASY
+1021 TRMKTIKLGASF

-1071 KDRIHQGWTYG
+1071 KDRISQGWTYG

-1094 LVPYSEVNSTIKKMN
+1094 LVPYSEVNASIKKMN

-1184 NASAATTIGMSGSS
+1184 NAPAATTIGMSGSS

-1237 TFSLNGEI
+1237 MFSLNGEI

-1257 DIKVNYGFVP
+1257 DIKPQEIAKGFVP
-1267 AFTLGSGQQVRINF
+1267 AFTLGSGQQVRINY
-1281 GNVVQTL
+1281 GNAVQTL

-1314 YSKVDASLFR
+1314 YSKVDASLFKD
-1324 ELKSNHS
+1324 LKPNHS

-1373 QFTSRSMADR
+1373 QFTTRPLADR

-1390 RKQLEPE
+1390 RKQFEPE
-1397 DYHHHGMGMGGPANI
+1397 DYRHHGIAMGGANI
-1412 DLMTQEIG
+1412 DLMAQDISG
-1420 AAGLEVRDRRG
+1420 AALEVRDRRG

-1438 VFRKTRPR
+1438 VFKKTRPR
-1446 DVSPDVTSGFS
+1446 EVSPSEVAGSLPGA
-1457 GGVSLVSGSASAS
+1457 GGVSLVSGS
-1470 GIVGSKKGDPAT
+1470 GSTGPGGKKGDA
-1482 ASQTSAGAHEGS
+1482 ASFSQTSGGPHEGS
-1494 PGPAGEEFELLLPE
+1494 PGPACEEFELLLPE

-1570 QLATAP
+1570 QLATIGATP
-1576 TPTTKSTAEGDTTS
+1576 NTPTSKRPAGDTTS
-1590 VASESSASEK
+1590 LNSEMSESEK
-1600 TSASDSGTEMEKL
+1600 TSNTESSTVAMEKL
-1613 LNFAEVRQVAV
+1613 LNFAEVRQAAV

-1645 NVGDLIQKISTPEDI
+1645 NVGDLIQKISTPDDI

-1690 LIRFQVEPSTHLFAA
+1690 LIRYQVEPSTHLFAA

-1743 PMPHRLNVQAIERVH
+1743 AMPHRLNVQAIERVH

-1763 GEQSKIQSMKM
+1763 GEQAKIQSMKM

-1789 RLAIKLPEAN
+1789 RLVIQLPEAN

-1808 EMPDLLKF
+1808 DMPDLLKF
-1816 HAKTLALYRALCCHG
+1816 HTKTLALYRALCCHG

-1839 TSHVDQYQFLYVIQS
+1839 TLHVDQNQMLFIIQS
-1854 KYVHGSLRSEFVNL
+1854 KYMDGSLRSEFVNL
-1868 LLAMHLDSPMKL
+1868 LLAMHLESHMKL
-1880 KQVTGREFIVP
+1880 KEVTGREFIVP
-1891 LEKDDL
+1891 LDKD
-1897 EVTKSP
+1897 EIESTKSP
-1903 AHILKIVY
+1903 SHILKIVY

-1916 HIPAV
+1916 HIPSV
-1921 KEHRS
+1921 KEHCS
-1926 IRPKLITDPYLL
+1926 IRPRLITDPHLL
-1938 MLKRRRSER
+1938 MLKQSSSER
-1947 IKLSAA
+1947 IKLISA
-1953 SPGADGTGAGNFA
+1953 SPGADGTGVGNFA
-1966 IPSGGGE
+1966 IPPG
-1973 AQPET
+1973 
-1978 VLNAAMAAAGP
+1978 NADSQMDAALSAALAAAGP
-1989 SGLLKLLDCPSFPL
+1989 GGLLKLSDCPPFPL
-2003 DLLKR
+2003 ALLKR

-2029 GNFEHALLP
+2029 GTFEHALLP
-2038 LLLILNHLLVMGSLD
+2038 LLLILNHLLVMGSLNE
-2053 AADLATVL
+2053 ADLATVL

-2076 VTPITGSLLKLPLP
+2076 VTPISGSLLDLPLP
-2090 ESVKMEV
+2090 ESVKVEV
-2097 CHLFHHLCDLQLRH
+2097 CNLFHHLCDLQLRH

-2117 NFANTAVSEI
+2117 KFANTAVSEI
-2127 QNDQMQRY
+2127 QMDQMQRY
-2135 LAIKV
+2135 LAIKS

-2164 NLLHMPGPGGP
+2164 NLLYMPGPGGP
-2175 SGLLEDSSSASA
+2175 SGLLEEATTGTEA
-2187 ENEAISP
+2187 EALAALEFNEVP
-2194 LDLAD
+2194 EELAAE
-2199 SSDDLT
+2199 
-2205 SDGYSKNPCAEE
+2205 GHSKNPCAED

-2222 RLFHHRLMNHLG
+2222 RLFHHRLMSHLG
-2234 VVKPEVEDT
+2234 VVKPEIEDT
-2243 WDYEGTIKLLQE
+2243 WDYEGAIKVLQE
-2255 AAAAGLQQRTPASS
+2255 AAAAGLKQLGSNPGTSNSNTVTSS
-2269 TGASTTP
+2269 TTGISSSQSNYTSTSTITGDQT
-2276 NTNSSS
+2276 TNS
-2282 FTAPT
+2282 P
-2287 LADTTQPTT
+2287 
-2296 DASPAPS
+2296 

-2311 LTELLNIPTLLLP
+2311 LTELFNIPTLLLP
-2324 EGVGDPESGASGP
+2324 EGVGDPESGAAGP
-2337 PSAVRVIWKL
+2337 PSAVKAIWNL
-2347 VSGSSDTGDDSI
+2347 VSGSNGSEK
-2359 DGGTRTSRQLA
+2359 DGNNGGSGTSGQLA
-2370 LGGPEELKPR
+2370 LGGPEGFHQR

-2389 ETVSDWAS
+2389 ETVSDWAR
-2397 SSIIENV
+2397 SSIIEDV

-2462 NEEILLKNCLWD
+2462 NEEVLLKNCLWD

-2510 DSPSAAATATAAATS
+2510 DSPSLAAATAATTVTAVNSTTS
-2525 TASELQHQQQHQGS
+2525 ALQHQRS
-2539 QSPHSTTEDAL
+2539 VSPNAEDT
-2550 SLRRRQGSGAGA
+2550 LRHRQGSTTGAI
-2562 GLPALME
+2562 LPAVVE
-2569 EVEEATLSGSNL
+2569 EGEEATLNGSNM
-2581 GRNVSV
+2581 GRNVIV

-2731 GPALRGGTKSVPS
+2731 GPALRGGTKTHSS
-2744 RRQRLNSQSAGQS
+2744 RRQRLNSQTVGQS
-2757 GIVGGGGGSEGMDQ
+2757 GSGGAAGNAQEGLDQ
-2771 LAPPG
+2771 LSPPG
-2776 SPEVSGGGA
+2776 SPEIA
-2785 GSGAGG
+2785 GDSGAG
-2791 VNSAGSTAGGIGD
+2791 VNSAGSTTGGVAD
-2804 DAHSTTASNANTAS
+2804 DAHSTTASQANVSS

-2829 KEGIVMSAQ
+2829 KEGIIMSAQ
-2838 IKLVKMAMDAEAQG
+2838 IKLVKMAIDAEAQG
-2852 LNPEDEDM
+2852 LNPENEDM

-2911 GRCAPELDASK
+2911 GRCAPELDTSK

-2947 RFILPPPKLDMQINA
+2947 RFILPPPKLEMQLNA

-2991 RVYGLTDSDTFVRLL
+2991 RVYGLSDPDTFVRLL

-3048 TRYAHFLAVYE
+3048 TRYAHFLAVNE

-3134 QRFGSYYSSEGWT
+3134 QRFGAYYSSEGWT
-3147 AEYSSGVGESGGG
+3147 AEYASSGPDTSGVA
-3160 GGVGGGGSS
+3160 GGVASTGS
-3169 VGASKPGGTQ
+3169 ASKPTSGQSASASG
-3179 RVTVA
+3179 A
-3184 GSSTMRDLSDTSFV
+3184 ARDLSDTTFV
-3198 RATAAGMTATATEE
+3198 RPTAAGTTATATEE
-3212 EKNLTA
+3212 ERNLTA

-3226 NLSCRRYDAE
+3226 NLSGRRYDAE

-3259 HWDAQSKIGDDTMGL
+3259 HWDAQSRIGEYDLIGADAS
-3274 DVPVHPGGPESGVDL
+3274 VHPGGPDSAVDL
-3289 RGSNQQHETFVPT
+3289 RGSNKQHESFRPM
-3302 PLVTSSIKLP
+3302 PLVTSTIKLP

-3339 VYGLTLDEARRTHPN
+3339 VYGLTLDETRRTHPN
-3354 IRSYHSLSQR
+3354 IRPYHSLSQR

-3396 DGTGLGLRRRQFI
+3396 DGTGLGYHRRQFG
-3409 HSQTESPQ
+3409 HNQAEGPQT
-3417 GYIPAPKDLH
+3417 YIPAPKDLH

-3495 YWGYRLSCKPINQ
+3495 YWGYRLSCKPTNQ
-3508 KLDTTK
+3508 QQDNTAIP
-3514 TGTTATTTAT
+3514 GTTATPNAV
-3524 ASSAIKQF
+3524 SANMAKQIA
-3532 PGERGEGHPSSR
+3532 GERGEGHPSSR

-3566 DKPSHMFSRHQNLT
+3566 DKPSRMFSRYQNLT

-3678 MPFFSFCADDLNL
+3678 MPFFAFCADDLNL
-3691 IIRNLNSGRYSH
+3691 LIRNLNSGRYSH
-3703 IKGTI
+3703 TKGTI

-3717 LHMILLPTLKTMFEH
+3717 VHMILLPTLKTMFEH
-3732 ISKTGVGEDLILGH
+3732 ISKTGVGEDLLLGH
-3746 LQVTCYRI
+3746 LQVTSYRI

-3762 TTGRKH
+3762 TTSRKH
-3768 ANRPELMEELNRHRP
+3768 ANRHELMEELNRHRP
-3783 VLGECLAA
+3783 MLGECLAA

-3836 LPSLHNIID
+3836 LPFLHEIID
-3845 DIVHLAEAGSSG
+3845 DIVRLAESGSNCVD
-3857 TQEPHLIEVTLPML
+3857 EPHLIEVTLPML

-3886 QYARRRPGSKAAS
+3886 RYARRHPGSKAAS

-3905 EFLTA
+3905 EFLAA
-3910 LDAEGEGLLELGS
+3910 LDVMEGEEPEAVAGTGGADGEGGE
-3923 GGGGDSGD
+3923 GGGE
-3931 GGGDTNDDDDDEE
+3931 NDDDDEE
-3944 KGWGAATGPITT
+3944 KGWGATTGPITT

-4007 FLPVSQRLLDQAFAV
+4007 FLPVSERLLEQAFTV
-4022 QSWERR
+4022 QNMERR
-4028 LGNET
+4028 LGNES
-4033 DKEGD
+4033 DKESE

-4061 DRYRTEWLKQPTVE
+4061 DRYRTEWLKQPTME
-4075 TDRLFSA
+4075 TDRLFNA

-4109 DTLALIMPTAER
+4109 DTLALIMPSSER
-4121 GTISTDVA
+4121 STVSADVG
-4129 PRALSHYHTK
+4129 PRSQATK
-4139 SGKGPKKGF
+4139 SGKGQKKGF

-4185 EVEIDIV
+4185 EVEADIAD
-4192 EYLRYALDKEDDPE
+4192 YLRYALDKDDDSE
-4206 TKTHRWQ
+4206 TKVYRWQ
-4213 KLLYRKIDRMI
+4213 KLLYQKIDRTI
-4224 ALTGCHDALGV
+4224 ALTGCHEALGI

-4242 NRIMTLAKVMHAL
+4242 NRVMTLAKVMHAL
-4255 YLVSHVAPTI
+4255 YLVGHVAPTT

-4297 HRAINHFLMAYHDGW
+4297 HRAINFFLMAYHDGW
-4312 LSHEQSLGV
+4312 LSYEQSLGV

-4330 SLEEKIQSGAN
+4330 PFEEN
-4341 APVPTPIAG
+4341 AVLNASNAASVAPIAG
-4350 MAHSS
+4350 M
-4355 HSGDAG
+4355 
-4361 SGLADAA
+4361 LPA
-4368 SPNSSSGGGG
+4368 SPSDNAIGALPDSSGGQGDSSSGNA
-4378 SGDNE
+4378 SGETEAASNV
-4383 SMSIIARAIIE
+4383 ARTIIE
-4394 TSMYSDSSDEDNI
+4394 ASIYSESSDEDNV
-4407 SLLGGS
+4407 SLNAAEGI
-4413 GSDGGGGGNGGAP
+4413 
-4426 IASSST
+4426 IATTSAASAS
-4432 PATNEQG
+4432 TNEQASGG
-4439 EDSTA
+4439 ENA
-4444 PTEGGGHSVFAT
+4444 VGHAEGAGHPVFAT

-4471 LCRTAMDQAPDD
+4471 LCRTAMEQAPDD

-4496 CSGKDEDDESGGS
+4496 CSGTDDDDENSG
-4509 SGGGGGE
+4509 SGGGGSGE
-4516 EGSAEAGEEEGLTS
+4516 DEGENGEEEEGPSS

-4553 EMVLLELAA
+4553 EMVLLQIAA

-4568 PVATASVELGIAIL
+4568 PVAMASVELGIAIL

-4684 NLIISTVDYLLR
+4684 NLIICTVDYLLR

-4708 SNKPVID
+4708 SNKPIID
-4715 ESGRTNFIKAI
+4715 ESGRTNFLKAI

-4774 SKDPEQ
+4774 SKDPER

-4874 NEEEITYIM
+4874 TEDEINYIM
-4883 GCVDANLDGKIDF
+4883 SCVDANSDGKIDF

-4924 IPGDIRLE
+4924 IPGDPRLE

-4973 DQWEKPQIKESK
+4973 DQWEKPHIKESK

-5010 DTIFEMQHAQGI
+5010 DTIFEMQHAQSI

-5047 SAFAFLG
+5047 SVFTFLG
-5054 TLISFLSPHQLWKC
+5054 TLVSFLSPHHLWSSWTK
-5068 WCGLRQMSF
+5068 LRQMS
-5077 VDVITDI
+5077 VADVIADI
-5084 LGLIIGLMIGAV
+5084 LGLIIGLMIGVV
-5096 RLVKGVITI
+5096 RLLKGVLKIT
-5105 VGRFLIALTSDPTEQ
+5105 GRFIVAMASDSTAQ
-5120 VLTTSKSPPPPQ
+5120 PPPAQ
-5132 PQTLQSVNSVVPPSV
+5132 QSMSRWQNAGGTRGMSNSV
-5147 RRNQTAML
+5147 R
-5155 FNAMRTGGGKME
+5155 FGGGKVDGNLMANGDSKPPDTV
-5167 VTLNEEEAIPP
+5167 VTNEEAQKST
-5178 DLGAAN
+5178 DFAN
-5184 EEEQKPTDLASI
+5184 I

-5221 ETFTGT
+5221 EAFTRSSNRKSATAGGSRLSAAGRKKETGT
-5227 TSTKSAA
+5227 SEGKRK
-5234 LTSSRSNAGKQ
+5234 LSSHSV
-5245 KNTAPVSK
+5245 T
-5253 KTQNMRPSPQI
+5253 
-5264 QRESVEEPTVVE
+5264 VEEGSTVTE
-5276 QKPIPTSTFLISIFA
+5276 QKSIPTSTFLISIFA
-5291 RNFYRFKLGA
+5291 RNFYRFKLCA
-5301 LILAFMINLLLLFYR
+5301 LVLAFIINFLLLCYK
-5316 IEKRGAGAEG
+5316 IEKRPLGGEDVE
-5326 EVEEAVIGTSFVT
+5326 EVELGTTFVT
-5339 SITDTVSSIADSL
+5339 TISDTVSNIADSF
-5352 QDNEIDV
+5352 QNSEVDIGSEG
-5359 VPEEEEEWITL
+5359 EEEEFITL
-5370 SESASY
+5370 AESASY
-5376 LGPLLRILAIAHSLL
+5376 LGPLLKILAIAHSIL
-5391 SMGMLVAYYFLK
+5391 SMSMLVAYYFLK
-5403 VPLVIFKRE
+5403 VPLIIFKRE

-5419 EFEGIWITEQPS
+5419 EFEGVWIAEQPS
-5431 DERLRAQWDKL
+5431 DDGLRAQWDKL

-5470 DQQQIRRLLGM
+5470 DQKQVMRLLGM
-5481 KSGSNNGGSSGI
+5481 KPGSPNNCSSP
-5493 TSGGHPEEASN
+5493 SKERPEETPS
-5504 SWFYLTWLREMDLQY
+5504 SWFYPTWLQEMDLQY

-5546 NANYF
+5546 NKNYF

-5602 FRKFYT
+5602 FRKFYA

-5621 MLTCFVFHLHTGLRA
+5621 MLTCFIFHLHMGLRA
-5636 GGGIGDEIEP
+5636 GGGIGDEIEA
-5646 PDGDAHEALRILFD
+5646 PDGDAHEALRIIFD
-5660 MSFFFFVIIIL
+5660 MTFFFIVIIIL

-5747 GQETYVWELYQQR
+5747 GQETFVWELYQQR

-5773 QYEEELQVK
+5773 QYEEELQAK

>member
-1 MTSRANEE
+1 
-9 EISFLR
+9 L
-15 TDDFICLSCLSH
+15 
-27 GLSERLC
+27 
-34 LGAEGFGNRMCSLE
+34 
-48 SIAKEVPPAN
+48 
-58 MPPCIFILEQAL
+58 
-70 SARALQEMLSS
+70 
-81 RNELSDSHTSGH
+81 
-93 RTLLYGHAIRLKH
+93 
-106 RNSSMYLACLG
+106 
-117 TSSTEDKLAFDVGL
+117 
-131 EREANTEACW
+131 
-141 WTIHPASK
+141 
-149 QRSVGEKVRIG
+149 
-160 DDLILVSVS
+160 
-169 SERYLHVYGDSVS
+169 
-182 SSGVIASFQQ
+182 
-192 TLWTVIP
+192 
-199 VSSGVV
+199 
-205 RQKSLHM
+205 
-212 AFGGDVIRLFHGD
+212 
-225 ECLTIQ
+225 
-231 AAGDTEEGQIISN
+231 
-244 EATSSFDYHQ
+244 
-254 SVMYQLGSVSGHASS
+254 
-269 LWQIE
+269 
-274 HTKIKWCAG
+274 
-283 FFSWEDAVR
+283 
-292 LRHVTTGRYL
+292 
-302 GITHTGSGGNPS
+302 
-314 APGQIDVVL
+314 
-323 LSPSESDDAATVFYI
+323 
-338 KQTKDDK
+338 
-345 KKVEIDREHEGMG
+345 
-358 EPDVC
+358 
-363 LGETLIYLQHAA
+363 
-375 LGWWLSYES
+375 
-384 YETKKRGVGKV
+384 
-395 EEKKAVLLAEGHMD
+395 
-409 DVFSLVRAQEEE
+409 
-421 SLSAA
+421 
-426 AIRRSTAV
+426 
-434 FSAFNRSL
+434 
-442 DALASSDGL
+442 
-451 GGVGVAAAAG
+451 
-461 GGGAA
+461 
-466 GAPSS
+466 
-471 PTVGAEGVPLNL
+471 VPLPH
-483 DEVNQCLEDLIE
+483 I
-495 FFAQPETHEEHEA
+495 
-508 RQSKLAALANRQ
+508 
-520 DLFQEEGMISLVL
+520 
-533 ETIDKFTGTFR
+533 
-544 SRREFALAVGEER
+544 
-557 GNRFSDLGNYLYLL
+557 
-571 LAALIR
+571 
-577 GNRENCAQ
+577 
-585 FAAPAR
+585 
-591 LDWLFNRLELQ
+591 
-602 QSFAE
+602 AE
-607 GVLDALH
+607 
-614 CVLTDSD
+614 
-621 EALNV
+621 
-626 ITAQHIHTLI
+626 
-636 GLLDKQGRD
+636 
-645 PRVLEVLCSICI
+645 
-657 GRQGGAVRLN
+657 
-667 QDLIYESLLPER
+667 
-679 DLLLQTRLVAQSG
+679 
-692 SMRPN
+692 
-697 IFVGIKP
+697 
-704 GGSMYTKWY
+704 
-713 FEVFIDALENV
+713 
-724 THQPPGI
+724 
-731 RIGWGNTDGY
+731 
-741 TPHPVGGPGWGGI
+741 
-754 SLGDDFY
+754 
-761 SFAFDGQNLWTG
+761 
-773 GKAKQALF
+773 
-781 SSGAGGEGLNR
+781 NR
-792 RTSIAPSAISTTA
+792 RIFTF
-805 SNGSANLKRGDVI
+805 K
-818 GCLLDLTGPVIQF
+818 
-831 NLNGNLVKGYFQDF
+831 DF

-929 ISTDKIHLPNVVER
+929 ISTDKVGVSMKPFETFFTIKATCLLSQILLPNVVER

-965 VFGERR
+965 AFGEVLSDLLHPFKGVDAGNVDYNGRRLEKNCRQQSTLPFRIFQRR
-971 DESRRRHPCLCAF
+971 DEARRRHPCLCAF

-1021 TRMKTIKLGASY
+1021 TRMKTIKLSASY

-1094 LVPYSEVNSTIKKMN
+1094 LVPYSEVNATIKKMN

-1135 QTRENPLDVL
+1135 QSTSAVSSLSPSRFSLTSNSRENPLDVL

-1184 NASAATTIGMSGSS
+1184 NAPAATTIGMSGSS

-1299 YSPFAVNMSHPVPMW
+1299 YSPFAVNMSYPVPMW

-1324 ELKSNHS
+1324 DLKPNHS

-1364 LSLGIRCKP
+1364 LNLGIRCKS
-1373 QFTSRSMADR
+1373 QFTSRSLVDR

-1397 DYHHHGMGMGGPANI
+1397 DYRHHGMGMGGPANI
-1412 DLMTQEIG
+1412 DLMPQEIG
-1420 AAGLEVRDRRG
+1420 AGGLEVRDRRG

-1446 DVSPDVTSGFS
+1446 DVSPDVTGGYSGA
-1457 GGVSLVSGSASAS
+1457 GGVSLVSGSASTS
-1470 GIVGSKKGDPAT
+1470 GTVGGKKTDPAT
-1482 ASQTSAGAHEGS
+1482 PSQTSAGPHEGS
-1494 PGPAGEEFELLLPE
+1494 PGPSGEEFELLLPE

-1570 QLATAP
+1570 QLATSPAP
-1576 TPTTKSTAEGDTTS
+1576 STKPTAEGDTTS

-1600 TSASDSGTEMEKL
+1600 TSTSGSGIEMDKL

-1789 RLAIKLPEAN
+1789 RLAIQLPEAN

-1854 KYVHGSLRSEFVNL
+1854 KYVHGSLRSEFVEL

-1897 EVTKSP
+1897 DVSKSP
-1903 AHILKIVY
+1903 AHVLKIVY

-1938 MLKRRRSER
+1938 
-1947 IKLSAA
+1947 I
-1953 SPGADGTGAGNFA
+1953 PGADGTGAGNFA
-1966 IPSGGGE
+1966 IPSGSGE
-1973 AQPET
+1973 AQPEA
-1978 VLNAAMAAAGP
+1978 VLTSAVAAAGA
-1989 SGLLKLLDCPSFPL
+1989 SGLLKLSDCPSFPL

-2020 GGHVRDPFG
+2020 GGHVRDPYG

-2076 VTPITGSLLKLPLP
+2076 GAAVFSILMLLFSGETFFAMVTPITGSLLKLPLP

-2175 SGLLEDSSSASA
+2175 SGLLDDASCAAASSD
-2187 ENEAISP
+2187 NDAISP

-2199 SSDDLT
+2199 ACDDLT
-2205 SDGYSKNPCAEE
+2205 GDGCSRNPCAEE

-2234 VVKPEVEDT
+2234 VVKPEIEDT
-2243 WDYEGTIKLLQE
+2243 WDYDGAIKLLQE
-2255 AAAAGLQQRTPASS
+2255 AAAAGLQHIIPLSNADTAGTLNNTANSLTASALAD
-2269 TGASTTP
+2269 GARQNTD
-2276 NTNSSS
+2276 TNSSS
-2282 FTAPT
+2282 
-2287 LADTTQPTT
+2287 L
-2296 DASPAPS
+2296 
-2303 NSEQPQSE
+2303 NSEKSQSE

-2337 PSAVRVIWKL
+2337 PTAVKAIWNL
-2347 VSGSSDTGDDSI
+2347 VSGSNGTGSGSVDS
-2359 DGGTRTSRQLA
+2359 GSRTSRQLA
-2370 LGGPEELKPR
+2370 LGGPEESKQH

-2389 ETVSDWAS
+2389 ETVSEWAS

-2417 YGALDELRQG
+2417 YGALDEASELCENTTAR
-2427 LTRTYAIG
+2427 
-2435 NRSKEDVSRLLRS
+2435 
-2448 LGRIRCL
+2448 
-2455 LGVQVGA
+2455 
-2462 NEEILLKNCLWD
+2462 D

-2510 DSPSAAATATAAATS
+2510 DSPSVAAAATAAAAAAS

-2539 QSPHSTTEDAL
+2539 QSPHSTAEDAL
-2550 SLRRRQGSGAGA
+2550 SLRRRQGSGGGA

-2569 EVEEATLSGSNL
+2569 EGEEATLSGSNL
-2581 GRNVSV
+2581 GRNASV

-2731 GPALRGGTKSVPS
+2731 GPALRGGTKSVSS
-2744 RRQRLNSQSAGQS
+2744 RRQRLNSQSAGHS
-2757 GIVGGGGGSEGMDQ
+2757 GVAGSSGGGGGGEAIDQ

-2776 SPEVSGGGA
+2776 SPDVSGG
-2785 GSGAGG
+2785 AGG
-2791 VNSAGSTAGGIGD
+2791 GTGAVNSAGSTAGGVGD
-2804 DAHSTTASNANTAS
+2804 DTHSTTASNANAAS

-2947 RFILPPPKLDMQINA
+2947 RFILPPPKLEMQINA

-2991 RVYGLTDSDTFVRLL
+2991 RVYGLTDSGTFVRLL

-3048 TRYAHFLAVYE
+3048 TRYAHFLAVNE

-3147 AEYSSGVGESGGG
+3147 SEYSSGGGESGGG
-3160 GGVGGGGSS
+3160 GGSS
-3169 VGASKPGGTQ
+3169 GTTTGGASKSGGAQ

-3184 GSSTMRDLSDTSFV
+3184 GSGAMRDLSDTAFV
-3198 RATAAGMTATATEE
+3198 RATAAGMTTTATEE

-3259 HWDAQSKIGDDTMGL
+3259 HWDAQSRIGDDTVGL
-3274 DVPVHPGGPESGVDL
+3274 DAAGNCLDYASHICPITVSAHPGGPDSAADL
-3289 RGSNQQHETFVPT
+3289 RGSNQQHESFRPT
-3302 PLVTSSIKLP
+3302 PLVTSSIRSDFLHFFEFPPEIKSGKVNSPPCGFMPSDRYYADTSYDVGWVHLQIKLP

-3327 DTWAQELVDQGY
+3327 DSWAQELVDQGY

-3495 YWGYRLSCKPINQ
+3495 YWGYRLSCKPTNQ
-3508 KLDTTK
+3508 QVDTTK
-3514 TGTTATTTAT
+3514 AGTAATPAN
-3524 ASSAIKQF
+3524 APSNAIKQYA
-3532 PGERGEGHPSSR
+3532 GERGEGHPSSR

-3566 DKPSHMFSRHQNLT
+3566 DKPSRMFSRHQNLT

-3732 ISKTGVGEDLILGH
+3732 ISKTGVGEDLLLGH

-3768 ANRPELMEELNRHRP
+3768 SNRPELMEELNRHRP
-3783 VLGECLAA
+3783 MLGECLAA

-3827 DLLQKIGKT
+3827 DLLQKISKT

-3905 EFLTA
+3905 EFLAA
-3910 LDAEGEGLLELGS
+3910 LDAEGEGLLELGNTG

-3931 GGGDTNDDDDDEE
+3931 GGGDNGDDDDDEE

-4007 FLPVSQRLLDQAFAV
+4007 FLPVSERLLDQAFEV

-4121 GTISTDVA
+4121 GTLSTDVA
-4129 PRALSHYHTK
+4129 SRPLSHHHIK

-4163 LCVLGGRQQELVQRA
+4163 LCVLGGRHQELVQRA

-4185 EVEIDIV
+4185 EVEVDII
-4192 EYLRYALDKEDDPE
+4192 EYLRYALDKDDNSE
-4206 TKTHRWQ
+4206 TKTYRWQ

-4224 ALTGCHDALGV
+4224 ALTGCHDALGES
-4235 PTKEEVI
+4235 TKEEII

-4255 YLVSHVAPTI
+4255 YLVSHVVPTI

-4312 LSHEQSLGV
+4312 LSYEQSLGV
-4321 QLIEEITGA
+4321 QLIEEITRA
-4330 SLEEKIQSGAN
+4330 SPEEKTLSGAN

-4350 MAHSS
+4350 MAPSG
-4355 HSGDAG
+4355 HSGDTG
-4361 SGLADAA
+4361 SGSTDAS
-4368 SPNSSSGGGG
+4368 SPNSGTGGGG
-4378 SGDNE
+4378 GGDNE
-4383 SMSIIARAIIE
+4383 GMSIVARAIIE

-4407 SLLGGS
+4407 SLSGGG
-4413 GSDGGGGGNGGAP
+4413 GSDGSGAGGASGSGA
-4426 IASSST
+4426 IVASSA
-4432 PATNEQG
+4432 ATNNEQA
-4439 EDSTA
+4439 EDSSA
-4444 PTEGGGHSVFAT
+4444 PTEGGEHSVFAT

-4483 PLYLAFARIMAKS
+4483 PLYLAFARIMAKVCTS
-4496 CSGKDEDDESGGS
+4496 LVLFPSHSHMRNSKDEDDEIGGGNGGSGGDDN
-4509 SGGGGGE
+4509 
-4516 EGSAEAGEEEGLTS
+4516 SAEEEEEEGPTS

-4660 LMCEGHNSA
+4660 LMCEGHNSGNHRSGSWIPIAITRDLSLFCSTA

-4896 QEFTERFYNPARDIG
+4896 QEFTERFYNPAREIG

-5034 VAVRNLLEATRLS
+5034 IKQSLFKLSPVSSSAIPLTTMTSVVAVRNLLEATRLS
-5047 SAFAFLG
+5047 SVFAFLG
-5054 TLISFLSPHQLWKC
+5054 TLISFLSPHHLWKC
-5068 WCGLRQMSF
+5068 WCSLRQMSF

-5096 RLVKGVITI
+5096 RLIKGVLTI
-5105 VGRFLIALTSDPTEQ
+5105 MGRFVVAMTSDPTDK
-5120 VLTTSKSPPPPQ
+5120 TSEIPVSPPLPP
-5132 PQTLQSVNSVVPPSV
+5132 TQSTSSTIPLNVK
-5147 RRNQTAML
+5147 RNQTAML
-5155 FNAMRTGGGKME
+5155 FNTMRTGGGKLE
-5167 VTLNEEEAIPP
+5167 VTLNEDDAKPP
-5178 DLGAAN
+5178 DLGTAN
-5184 EEEQKPTDLASI
+5184 KEEKKPTDLANI

-5221 ETFTGT
+5221 EAFTGT
-5227 TSTKSAA
+5227 TV
-5234 LTSSRSNAGKQ
+5234 Q
-5245 KNTAPVSK
+5245 KPPPPTNTRPEPTPPNK
-5253 KTQNMRPSPQI
+5253 KAQNIRPSPQTLD
-5264 QRESVEEPTVVE
+5264 RETPEEPTVVE

-5301 LILAFMINLLLLFYR
+5301 LILAFMINFLLLFYR
-5316 IEKRGAGAEG
+5316 IERRGVGGEGGGEEETFGA
-5326 EVEEAVIGTSFVT
+5326 SFVT
-5339 SITDTVSSIADSL
+5339 TITDTVSNIADSL
-5352 QDNEIDV
+5352 QDTEVDV
-5359 VPEEEEEWITL
+5359 GMEGEEEWITL
-5370 SESASY
+5370 AESASY
-5376 LGPLLRILAIAHSLL
+5376 LGPLLKILAIAHSIL
-5391 SMGMLVAYYFLK
+5391 SMSMLVAYYFLK

-5419 EFEGIWITEQPS
+5419 EFEGIWIAEQPS

-5470 DQQQIRRLLGM
+5470 DQQQIKRLLGM
-5481 KSGSNNGGSSGI
+5481 KDGGTNGGSSGI
-5493 TSGGHPEEASN
+5493 TAGGRPEEVSTT
-5504 SWFYLTWLREMDLQY
+5504 WFYPTWLQEMDLQY

-5621 MLTCFVFHLHTGLRA
+5621 MLTVSDFTIISLHETNDIDAFSPLALQCFVFHLHTGLRA

-5660 MSFFFFVIIIL
+5660 MSFFFVVIIIL

-5676 GFIIDAFGDLRD
+5676 GLIIDAFGDLRD

-5773 QYEEELQVK
+5773 QYEEELQAK

>member
-48 SIAKEVPPAN
+48 SIAREVPPAN
-58 MPPCIFILEQAL
+58 MSPCIFILEQAL

-81 RNELSDSHTSGH
+81 KNELSDSRTSGH

-106 RNSSMYLACLG
+106 RNSSMYLACLS

-169 SERYLHVYGDSVS
+169 SERYLHVYGDSFS

-231 AAGDTEEGQIISN
+231 AADESEEGQL
-244 EATSSFDYHQ
+244 ATSVTASPPDYHQ

-269 LWQIE
+269 LWEIE
-274 HTKIKWCAG
+274 HTKIRWCAG

-302 GITHTGSGGNPS
+302 GITPAQASGNTT

-323 LSPSESDDAATVFYI
+323 LSPSESDDASTVFYI

-358 EPDVC
+358 DPDVC

-421 SLSAA
+421 SISAS

-434 FSAFNRSL
+434 FSTFNRGL
-442 DALASSDGL
+442 DDFANANAANSGP
-451 GGVGVAAAAG
+451 AAAPVTASMTPIEG
-461 GGGAA
+461 
-466 GAPSS
+466 
-471 PTVGAEGVPLNL
+471 PTLNL

-495 FFAQPETHEEHEA
+495 FFAQPEAHEEHETK
-508 RQSKLAALANRQ
+508 QSKLAALANRQ
-520 DLFQEEGMISLVL
+520 DLFQEEGMIGLVL

-557 GNRFSDLGNYLYLL
+557 GNKFSDLGNYLYLL

-645 PRVLEVLCSICI
+645 PGVLEVLYSICM

-667 QDLIYESLLPER
+667 QDLIYESLLPDR
-679 DLLLQTRLVAQSG
+679 DLLLQTKLVAQSG

-697 IFVGIKP
+697 VFVGIKP

-713 FEVFIDALENV
+713 FEVFIDALETV
-724 THQPPGI
+724 SHQPPGI
-731 RIGWGNTDGY
+731 RIGWGNTDGF

-773 GKAKQALF
+773 GKAKQALIPLG
-781 SSGAGGEGLNR
+781 SKPTLGHQHR
-792 RTSIAPSAISTTA
+792 SAA
-805 SNGSANLKRGDVI
+805 HNGSANLKRGDVI

-831 NLNGNLVKGYFQDF
+831 NLNGTLVKGYFQDF

-864 FVLGGT
+864 FVLGGN

-929 ISTDKIHLPNVVER
+929 INTEKVHLPTVVER
-943 IRDKLAENLHEL
+943 IRDKLAENMHEL
-955 WSMRKIEQGW
+955 WAMRKIDQGW

-971 DESRRRHPCLCAF
+971 DESRRRHPCLCSF

-1021 TRMKTIKLGASY
+1021 TRMKTVKLNASY

-1082 STEDNTQKRSPH
+1082 STEDNAQKRSPH

-1109 RESATDAVKTLLAYG
+1109 RESATDAVKTLIAYG

-1130 SGESE
+1130 SGDAE
-1135 QTRENPLDVL
+1135 QNRENPLDVL

-1184 NASAATTIGMSGSS
+1184 NAPAATTIGMSGSS

-1222 GDVIGCMLNLNERSI
+1222 GDVIGCMLNLNEKSI
-1237 TFSLNGEI
+1237 MFSLNGEI

-1257 DIKVNYGFVP
+1257 DIKVNDGFVP

-1299 YSPFAVNMSHPVPMW
+1299 YSPFAVNMSNAVPMR
-1314 YSKVDASLFR
+1314 YSKVDASLFKD
-1324 ELKSNHS
+1324 LKPNHS

-1364 LSLGIRCKP
+1364 LGLGIRCKA
-1373 QFTSRSMADR
+1373 QFTTRSLADR
-1383 RAHLDHL
+1383 RAHLDQL

-1397 DYHHHGMGMGGPANI
+1397 DYRHHPMGIGGPSSL
-1412 DLMTQEIG
+1412 DLMSSEIG
-1420 AAGLEVRDRRG
+1420 ASGLEVRDRRG

-1438 VFRKTRPR
+1438 VFRKTRQR
-1446 DVSPDVTSGFS
+1446 DVSPDVAGGYSGA
-1457 GGVSLVSGSASAS
+1457 GGVSLVSGSGS
-1470 GIVGSKKGDPAT
+1470 GTGIGKKGDPGT
-1482 ASQTSAGAHEGS
+1482 SSQTSGGAHEGS
-1494 PGPAGEEFELLLPE
+1494 PGPSGEDFELILPE
-1508 QSALDNA
+1508 QSGLDNA

-1537 VNVGWVGSCFK
+1537 VNVGWVGSYFK

-1570 QLATAP
+1570 QLAQLSSQSTR
-1576 TPTTKSTAEGDTTS
+1576 TTTDGDAVS
-1590 VASESSASEK
+1590 RSES
-1600 TSASDSGTEMEKL
+1600 TDSDATGSVVSPEKL
-1613 LNFAEVRQVAV
+1613 INFAEVRQVAV
-1624 CLLHDDLTL
+1624 CLLNDDLTL

-1645 NVGDLIQKISTPEDI
+1645 NVGDLIQKTSTPDDI

-1690 LIRFQVEPSTHLFAA
+1690 LCRFQVEPCTHLFAA

-1729 LTAGMLRPPRRANM
+1729 ITAGMLRPPRRANM
-1743 PMPHRLNVQAIERVH
+1743 PIPHRLNVQAIERVH

-1763 GEQSKIQSMKM
+1763 DEQAKIQSMKM

-1789 RLAIKLPEAN
+1789 RLVIQLPEAD

-1808 EMPDLLKF
+1808 DMPDLLRF
-1816 HAKTLALYRALCCHG
+1816 HASTLALYRALCCHG

-1839 TSHVDQYQFLYVIQS
+1839 TKHVDQNQLLYVIQS
-1854 KYVHGSLRSEFVNL
+1854 KYIHGSLRSEFVQL
-1868 LLAMHLDSPMKL
+1868 LLAMHLESHMKL

-1897 EVTKSP
+1897 DVQKTPEHV
-1903 AHILKIVY
+1903 LKIVH

-1921 KEHRS
+1921 TEHRS
-1926 IRPKLITDPYLL
+1926 IRPKLITDPHLL
-1938 MLKRRRSER
+1938 
-1947 IKLSAA
+1947 I
-1953 SPGADGTGAGNFA
+1953 PGADGTGAGNFVVPA
-1966 IPSGGGE
+1966 GGAE
-1973 AQPET
+1973 IQPE
-1978 VLNAAMAAAGP
+1978 AAMTAAIAAAGP
-1989 SGLLKLLDCPSFPL
+1989 GGLLKLADCPPFPL
-2003 DLLKR
+2003 DQLKR

-2038 LLLILNHLLVMGSLD
+2038 LLQILNHLLVMGSLD
-2053 AADLATVL
+2053 ASDLATVL
-2061 GLLSPKLFPNTPSWR
+2061 GLLSPKLFPNTPVWR
-2076 VTPITGSLLKLPLP
+2076 VTRIAGSLLELPLP

-2097 CHLFHHLCDLQLRH
+2097 CRLFHNLCDLQLRH
-2111 RIESIV
+2111 RIECIV
-2117 NFANTAVSEI
+2117 TFSNTAVSEI

-2140 ANLPSAVAAPRTREF
+2140 ANLPSSVAAPRTREF

-2164 NLLHMPGPGGP
+2164 NLLYMPGPGGP
-2175 SGLLEDSSSASA
+2175 SGLLNEPALNASEA
-2187 ENEAISP
+2187 ADGENDAATAV
-2194 LDLAD
+2194 LDLGD
-2199 SSDDLT
+2199 GGEDGSSDGC
-2205 SDGYSKNPCAEE
+2205 SGNPCAEE

-2222 RLFHHRLMNHLG
+2222 RMFHRRLMDHLG
-2234 VVKPEVEDT
+2234 VGTPEAEDT
-2243 WDYEGTIKLLQE
+2243 WDYKGAIATLHDAIANVSAEHLVSNAVPHLRQSPQPPT
-2255 AAAAGLQQRTPASS
+2255 ASS
-2269 TGASTTP
+2269 P
-2276 NTNSSS
+2276 VEEVV
-2282 FTAPT
+2282 
-2287 LADTTQPTT
+2287 D
-2296 DASPAPS
+2296 
-2303 NSEQPQSE
+2303 QPQSE
-2311 LTELLNIPTLLLP
+2311 LTELLSTPTLLLP
-2324 EGVGDPESGASGP
+2324 EGVGDPESGAAGP
-2337 PSAVRVIWKL
+2337 PMAIKAIWDL
-2347 VSGSSDTGDDSI
+2347 VSGAANRGGGGTTGKGA
-2359 DGGTRTSRQLA
+2359 DGGSRQLA
-2370 LGGPEELKPR
+2370 LGPPEDTKPQ

-2389 ETVSDWAS
+2389 ETVSHWAK

-2427 LTRTYAIG
+2427 LTRTYTIG
-2435 NRSKEDVSRLLRS
+2435 HRSKEDVSRLLRS

-2510 DSPSAAATATAAATS
+2510 DSPTASSVAAAQMSTMTAT
-2525 TASELQHQQQHQGS
+2525 SEVQLQQI
-2539 QSPHSTTEDAL
+2539 EDARP
-2550 SLRRRQGSGAGA
+2550 SRHRHGSSGAGS
-2562 GLPALME
+2562 LPVV
-2569 EVEEATLSGSNL
+2569 VEEGEDTTLNGSNT
-2581 GRNVSV
+2581 GHRNVSV

-2676 NAELLTKGYPDI
+2676 NAELLAKGYPDI

-2700 FLRFTVWVNGESVE
+2700 FFRFTVWVNGESVE

-2731 GPALRGGTKSVPS
+2731 GPALRGGTKTASS
-2744 RRQRLNSQSAGQS
+2744 RRQRLNSQQGPN
-2757 GIVGGGGGSEGMDQ
+2757 GGDVGDQ

-2776 SPEVSGGGA
+2776 SPEGPVGGGGA
-2785 GSGAGG
+2785 GVTSG
-2791 VNSAGSTAGGIGD
+2791 GSTTGPAD
-2804 DAHSTTASNANTAS
+2804 DAHSTTASNANSPS
-2818 SSAGGGLLKGI
+2818 SSTGGGLLKGI
-2829 KEGIVMSAQ
+2829 KEGIVMSAL
-2838 IKLVKMAMDAEAQG
+2838 IKLVKMAMEAEAQG

-2882 SNLPPEEDED
+2882 SNLPPEDDED

-2947 RFILPPPKLDMQINA
+2947 RFILPPPKLEMQLNA

-2967 WVDKSPMPPGL
+2967 WMDRSPMPPGL

-2991 RVYGLTDSDTFVRLL
+2991 RVYGLSDADTFVRLL

-3048 TRYAHFLAVYE
+3048 TRYAHFLAVNE

-3074 LATCRS
+3074 LATCWS

-3120 RESVVSLRV
+3120 RECAVSLRV

-3134 QRFGSYYSSEGWT
+3134 QRFGAYYSSEGWT
-3147 AEYSSGVGESGGG
+3147 AEYAGAGESGGG
-3160 GGVGGGGSS
+3160 GSKAPNQGGASAGSGGS
-3169 VGASKPGGTQ
+3169 
-3179 RVTVA
+3179 R
-3184 GSSTMRDLSDTSFV
+3184 DTSKTGDHTFV
-3198 RATAAGMTATATEE
+3198 RPTTTGTTATATEE
-3212 EKNLTA
+3212 ERNLTA

-3259 HWDAQSKIGDDTMGL
+3259 HWDAQSKFGEDDTVGP
-3274 DVPVHPGGPESGVDL
+3274 DVAVHPGGPDSTSDHPGCA
-3289 RGSNQQHETFVPT
+3289 QQHESFRPA
-3302 PLVTSSIKLP
+3302 PLATASIKLP
-3312 AALSILVDQFAKHCH
+3312 GALSILVDQFAKHCH
-3327 DTWAQELVDQGY
+3327 DSWAHELIEQGY
-3339 VYGLTLDEARRTHPN
+3339 VYGPTLDEARRTHPN
-3354 IRSYHSLSQR
+3354 IRPYHSLTQR
-3364 DQMRYI
+3364 DLIRYI

-3409 HSQTESPQ
+3409 QNHNETPQ
-3417 GYIPAPKDLH
+3417 GYNPTPKDLH

-3495 YWGYRLSCKPINQ
+3495 YWGYRLSYKPPNQ
-3508 KLDTTK
+3508 HADTAK
-3514 TGTTATTTAT
+3514 PGTTPATTAASAT
-3524 ASSAIKQF
+3524 VKQF
-3532 PGERGEGHPSSR
+3532 AGERGEGHPSSR

-3566 DKPSHMFSRHQNLT
+3566 DKPSRMFSRHQSLT

-3605 SYFIDPYSGASIEEK
+3605 SYFIDPYCGASIEEK

-3678 MPFFSFCADDLNL
+3678 MPFFAYCADDLNL
-3691 IIRNLNSGRYSH
+3691 LIRNLNSGRYSH

-3708 RRGACSIDY
+3708 RRGACSIHY
-3717 LHMILLPTLKTMFEH
+3717 VHMILLPTLKTMFEH
-3732 ISKTGVGEDLILGH
+3732 ISKTGVGEDLLLGH

-3762 TTGRKH
+3762 TTSRKH

-3783 VLGECLAA
+3783 MLGECLAA
-3791 LTTCFP
+3791 LTSCFP

-3813 AYNTEEADYSFEAR
+3813 AYSVEEADYSFEAR

-3836 LPSLHNIID
+3836 LPSLHDIID
-3845 DIVHLAEAGSSG
+3845 DIVRLAEAGSNCAG
-3857 TQEPHLIEVTLPML
+3857 EPHLIEVTLPML

-3880 KNLAQR
+3880 KNIAQR
-3886 QYARRRPGSKAAS
+3886 RHATRKGVNLA
-3899 FFPDNE
+3899 FFPDNDQVLSQVE
-3905 EFLTA
+3905 
-3910 LDAEGEGLLELGS
+3910 LD
-3923 GGGGDSGD
+3923 GDLDGD
-3931 GGGDTNDDDDDEE
+3931 QSNESDDDDE

-3972 IQNNIDNSN
+3972 IQNNIDSIN

-4007 FLPVSQRLLDQAFAV
+4007 FLPVSERLLEQAFAV
-4022 QSWERR
+4022 QSLERR
-4028 LGNET
+4028 LSNET
-4033 DKEGD
+4033 DKEGE

-4075 TDRLFSA
+4075 TDRLFNA

-4097 REEETFVGIHEL
+4097 REEETFVGMHEL
-4109 DTLALIMPTAER
+4109 DTLALIMPSSER
-4121 GTISTDVA
+4121 GQISTDVG
-4129 PRALSHYHTK
+4129 PRSLTQQPSK
-4139 SGKGPKKGF
+4139 SGKALKKGF
-4148 TSLMVASIK
+4148 TSLMVASVK

-4163 LCVLGGRQQELVQRA
+4163 LCVLGGKQQELVQRA
-4178 KRMFLKH
+4178 KRMLLKKPTTSH
-4185 EVEIDIV
+4185 EVEADIV
-4192 EYLRYALDKEDDPE
+4192 DYLRFALDRDDDSE
-4206 TKTHRWQ
+4206 MKGYRWQ
-4213 KLLYRKIDRMI
+4213 KLLYQKIDRTI
-4224 ALTGCHDALGV
+4224 AQTGCHEALGV
-4235 PTKEEVI
+4235 STKDEII

-4255 YLVSHVAPTI
+4255 YLVSHVVPTT

-4312 LSHEQSLGV
+4312 LRYEQSLGV
-4321 QLIEEITGA
+4321 QLIEEITCASGEENPLSITTGA
-4330 SLEEKIQSGAN
+4330 LPIA
-4341 APVPTPIAG
+4341 AAPIAG
-4350 MAHSS
+4350 MAPS
-4355 HSGDAG
+4355 A
-4361 SGLADAA
+4361 
-4368 SPNSSSGGGG
+4368 GGGG
-4378 SGDNE
+4378 GEGGVPGGAGASDDMDVVAAI
-4383 SMSIIARAIIE
+4383 SKAIIE
-4394 TSMYSDSSDEDNI
+4394 ASAYSDSSDEDNI
-4407 SLLGGS
+4407 SLSGS
-4413 GSDGGGGGNGGAP
+4413 GESAGGGGGGGVGVANVG
-4426 IASSST
+4426 
-4432 PATNEQG
+4432 PADQ
-4439 EDSTA
+4439 S
-4444 PTEGGGHSVFAT
+4444 GGGGDTDNTQSSGSPHSIFAT
-4456 DYCATPDP
+4456 DFCATPDP
-4464 LRQLLTA
+4464 LRQLITA
-4471 LCRTAMDQAPDD
+4471 LCRTAMEQASDD
-4483 PLYLAFARIMAKS
+4483 RLYLAFARIMAKS
-4496 CSGKDEDDESGGS
+4496 CSGKDDDED
-4509 SGGGGGE
+4509 SGGGGDEDEDE
-4516 EGSAEAGEEEGLTS
+4516 EGPTS

-4548 DRGAA
+4548 NRGAA
-4553 EMVLLELAA
+4553 EMVLLQLAA

-4568 PVATASVELGIAIL
+4568 PVAMASVELGIAIL

-4594 AYLAEKR
+4594 AYLVEKR

-4607 SLAGLMQNCSVLDLD
+4607 SVAGLMQNCSVLDLD

-4715 ESGRTNFIKAI
+4715 DSGRTNFIKAI

-4848 LAFDVN
+4848 LAFDIN

-4874 NEEEITYIM
+4874 TEEEINYIM
-4883 GCVDANLDGKIDF
+4883 GCVDANSDGKIDF
-4896 QEFTERFYNPARDIG
+4896 QEFTERFYNPARHIG

-4924 IPGDIRLE
+4924 IPGDVRLE

-4973 DQWEKPQIKESK
+4973 DQWEKPQIKDSK

-5034 VAVRNLLEATRLS
+5034 VAVRNLLEATRLTS
-5047 SAFAFLG
+5047 FFAFLG
-5054 TLISFLSPHQLWKC
+5054 TVLSFLSPHHLWKC
-5068 WCGLRQMSF
+5068 WISLQQMSL
-5077 VDVITDI
+5077 VDLIADI

-5096 RLVKGVITI
+5096 RVVKGILSI
-5105 VGRFLIALTSDPTEQ
+5105 SARFVVAMASDPNA
-5120 VLTTSKSPPPPQ
+5120 PPPP
-5132 PQTLQSVNSVVPPSV
+5132 PPPPPFVAVRPPASTMSAGPRFATLKPEPPAD
-5147 RRNQTAML
+5147 TEL
-5155 FNAMRTGGGKME
+5155 K
-5167 VTLNEEEAIPP
+5167 PP
-5178 DLGAAN
+5178 DPVTAN
-5184 EEEQKPTDLASI
+5184 GNAHKHTDLASI

-5209 QLLLERVDSSKV
+5209 QLLLERVDPSKV
-5221 ETFTGT
+5221 EMIVGEPAKPSSPGT
-5227 TSTKSAA
+5227 SRTAAACKPSAST
-5234 LTSSRSNAGKQ
+5234 RGKPPQ
-5245 KNTAPVSK
+5245 GGSH
-5253 KTQNMRPSPQI
+5253 TQPAS
-5264 QRESVEEPTVVE
+5264 RESSEESVVVE

-5291 RNFYRFKLGA
+5291 RNFYRFKLFA
-5301 LILAFMINLLLLFYR
+5301 LILAFIINCLLLFYKIER
-5316 IEKRGAGAEG
+5316 IDTNGDEGAD
-5326 EVEEAVIGTSFVT
+5326 EAVSS
-5339 SITDTVSSIADSL
+5339 SIVSSITNTVSNIAESLRDPGPSGEADRP
-5352 QDNEIDV
+5352 D
-5359 VPEEEEEWITL
+5359 EEFITL
-5370 SESASY
+5370 AESASY
-5376 LGPLLRILAIAHSLL
+5376 LGPLLKVLAIAHSIL
-5391 SMGMLVAYYFLK
+5391 SLSMLVAYYFLK

-5419 EFEGIWITEQPS
+5419 EFEGVWIAEQPS
-5431 DERLRAQWDKL
+5431 DEGLRAQWDKL

-5470 DQQQIRRLLGM
+5470 DQRQIMRLLGM
-5481 KSGSNNGGSSGI
+5481 KAGCSGAGG
-5493 TSGGHPEEASN
+5493 GGGGVRTDECSN
-5504 SWFYLTWLREMDLQY
+5504 SWWYPTWLQELDLQY

-5546 NANYF
+5546 NMNYF

-5602 FRKFYT
+5602 FRKFYA

-5646 PDGDAHEALRILFD
+5646 PDGDANEALRIIFD
-5660 MSFFFFVIIIL
+5660 MSFFFIVIIIL

-5676 GFIIDAFGDLRD
+5676 GLIIDAFGDLRD

-5708 EYFDATPHGFDRHVE
+5708 EYFDSTPHGFDRHVE

-5773 QYEEELQVK
+5773 QYEEELQAK